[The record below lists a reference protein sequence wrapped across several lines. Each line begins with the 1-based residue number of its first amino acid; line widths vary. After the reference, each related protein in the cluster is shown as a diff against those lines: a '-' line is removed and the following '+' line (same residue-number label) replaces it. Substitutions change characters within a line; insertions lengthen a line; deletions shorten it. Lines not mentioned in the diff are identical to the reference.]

1 MISESEFTAQQT
13 IEIAK
18 KMAIAART
26 APKGRGRNTVDIKI
40 ASGAE
45 LETIAIKMEEIG
57 TRSNQQFFLRDAENI
72 RNSHAILLIGTEIK
86 TLGLNECGLCGLTD
100 CRNKEKSADV
110 PCAFNNI
117 DLGIALGSA
126 VSVAADSRVDNRI
139 MFSAGRAAKELKIFD
154 EKYKVIIAISI
165 SANSKSIYFD
175 RK

>member
-72 RNSHAILLIGTEIK
+72 RNSHAILLIGSEIK
-86 TLGLNECGLCGLTD
+86 TLGLNEYGLCVLTE
-100 CRNKEKSADV
+100 CRNKEKT
-110 PCAFNNI
+110 
-117 DLGIALGSA
+117 
-126 VSVAADSRVDNRI
+126 
-139 MFSAGRAAKELKIFD
+139 
-154 EKYKVIIAISI
+154 
-165 SANSKSIYFD
+165 
-175 RK
+175 